1 LKIPFVHNIHLCE
14 LKSTLTFYLYFLTW
28 LYDGYTYLHTRYNHI
43 RTSCSKKCVLPY
55 WIFYVF
61 AMSLEYLCHYWKYLL
76 HNCIISYSRLSK
88 FISVS
93 KIKKGRVE
101 FWNQIRVF
109 CANKSVLN
117 MTRNKQVNFA
127 TQTVKCDHQKPVCP
141 PIKIGQ
147 NKNVK
152 MSKNLLKS
160 DPTNF
165 VHKKEFPIK
174 TILFFVS
181 K

>member
-1 LKIPFVHNIHLCE
+1 
-14 LKSTLTFYLYFLTW
+14 
-28 LYDGYTYLHTRYNHI
+28 
-43 RTSCSKKCVLPY
+43 
-55 WIFYVF
+55 
-61 AMSLEYLCHYWKYLL
+61 
-76 HNCIISYSRLSK
+76 
-88 FISVS
+88 
-93 KIKKGRVE
+93 
-101 FWNQIRVF
+101 
-109 CANKSVLN
+109 